1 MDWISEG
8 LNNLLFIVEAF
19 FTQNFPFAGIYFS
32 HASAFVASN
41 NSMKQ
46 LYTGRLAVGGTSTI
60 KIINIQNYNIEMNIT
75 GHELWVNTV
84 KVLDDG
90 VIISGSTDK
99 TVKLWNIL
107 EGNCIFTLK
116 GNDATI
122 NDLIQVKSGE
132 IICCLFNG
140 SIKIWREKKESN

>member
-1 MDWISEG
+1 MVRPGECIP
-8 LNNLLFIVEAF
+8 A
-19 FTQNFPFAGIYFS
+19 
-32 HASAFVASN
+32 
-41 NSMKQ
+41 
-46 LYTGRLAVGGTSTI
+46 
-60 KIINIQNYNIEMNIT
+60 
-75 GHELWVNTV
+75 
-84 KVLDDG
+84 DG

-116 GNDATI
+116 GNDAAI
-122 NDLIQVKSGE
+122 NDLSQVKSGE